1 MILET
6 TKTPFLEIINLES
19 VEIEIKVIVPGKP
32 SKKDNEKLSTLFKE
46 ILMGTG
52 TRWPFLNWPPTI
64 LLLSVLPVLTNFHQ
78 AFI

>member
-19 VEIEIKVIVPGKP
+19 VEMEIKVIVPGKS

-52 TRWPFLNWPPTI
+52 TR
-64 LLLSVLPVLTNFHQ
+64 
-78 AFI
+78 

>member
-52 TRWPFLNWPPTI
+52 TRWPF
-64 LLLSVLPVLTNFHQ
+64 
-78 AFI
+78 